1 MPHVCDLLFPPPQKP
16 GMVPPPPGEESQT
29 VVLPPGWQSYL
40 SPQGRRYYVN
50 TATNGESCSGQLPT
64 AAPGVLS
71 VWRGTS
77 LLYLLGFRPFLRTFP
92 QRLPGNL
99 SFPQDWV
106 AGGQTGV
113 RKADLQG
120 WGSSL
125 EAGIFVEPNLMVWDH
140 IFQTGIL

>member
-29 VVLPPGWQSYL
+29 VILPPGWQSYL

-71 VWRGTS
+71 V
-77 LLYLLGFRPFLRTFP
+77 
-92 QRLPGNL
+92 
-99 SFPQDWV
+99 
-106 AGGQTGV
+106 
-113 RKADLQG
+113 
-120 WGSSL
+120 
-125 EAGIFVEPNLMVWDH
+125 
-140 IFQTGIL
+140 

>member
-1 MPHVCDLLFPPPQKP
+1 MPLVCDLFFPPPQKP

-50 TATNGESCSGQLPT
+50 TATNGESCSGQHPT

-77 LLYLLGFRPFLRTFP
+77 LLHFLGFRPFLRTLP
-92 QRLPGNL
+92 QRLPGDF

-106 AGGQTGV
+106 VGGRTRVG
-113 RKADLQG
+113 KAVLQG

-125 EAGIFVEPNLMVWDH
+125 EPSIFVEPNLMVWDR